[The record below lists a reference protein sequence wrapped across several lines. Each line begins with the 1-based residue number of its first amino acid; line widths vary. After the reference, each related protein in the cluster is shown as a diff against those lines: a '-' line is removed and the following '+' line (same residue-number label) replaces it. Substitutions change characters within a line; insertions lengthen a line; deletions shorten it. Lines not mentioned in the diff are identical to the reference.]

1 MILGMA
7 GTTIA
12 FSRFEEILHPNIRIS
27 SYLLSFTSI
36 LFLLLTFIQLYRLLY
51 YFEEVKADFSHPTRI
66 NFFAAFSISLLL
78 LSVAYL
84 PVNDLISK
92 ILWIAG
98 VLVHTPLTFLI
109 LNFFI
114 RQDRFT
120 IQHYNPAWFIP
131 IVGNMVIPIAGV
143 EHFDKEISWFYFSIG
158 FIFSI
163 FFMTIFLYR
172 VFFHH
177 PLPEKLVPTFF
188 ILLAPPSVGV
198 ISYYKLTGQLDSF
211 TKLLYGFSLFL
222 VGLFLFQFNMF
233 YRIRFYI
240 SWWAY
245 LFPSAAFTIATL
257 LVYQKT
263 HNQIILIVVYLALL
277 VLIHFF
283 IVFIWKTVRLIGRQ
297 ELCVK
302 EE

>member
-1 MILGMA
+1 M
-7 GTTIA
+7 
-12 FSRFEEILHPNIRIS
+12 
-27 SYLLSFTSI
+27 
-36 LFLLLTFIQLYRLLY
+36 
-51 YFEEVKADFSHPTRI
+51 KADFSHPTRI

-158 FIFSI
+158 LIFSI

-302 EE
+302 ED